1 MLGLPQK
8 YNLPEDEQNKLV
20 LQKIIKQYLE
30 RNIVFSIKIIFILN
44 VYFFTFL
51 FLNFFDKPIFIR
63 VYHPPTDKISMYYY

>member
-8 YNLPEDEQNKLV
+8 YNLPEGEQNKLV

-51 FLNFFDKPIFIR
+51 FFKLL
-63 VYHPPTDKISMYYY
+63 